1 MTVANDTCSVF
12 QFIKL
17 ARKNTLE
24 PWEMEIV
31 SVVQLSIRVQRGGR
45 GYFLATAAF
54 QIADRLRDV
63 NEL

>member
-17 ARKNTLE
+17 ARKNTLK

-31 SVVQLSIRVQRGGR
+31 SVVELPIRVQRGGVFPGNCSILNSR
-45 GYFLATAAF
+45 QTE
-54 QIADRLRDV
+54 RC
-63 NEL
+63 E